1 MARKGHL
8 SGEKLGTPSTLFMS
22 YSTEYIRRVNEGLTE
37 HIICYNEACREMY
50 LFVQTPASPFLKATR
65 HGLKFEFSSEG
76 TMTAV
81 MPEGEALRKAVKWIS
96 AELNEHP
103 DKPVNKLVNE
113 AVQRFDLSPKDSEF
127 LLSFYKKGGSPSTA
141 N

>member
-1 MARKGHL
+1 
-8 SGEKLGTPSTLFMS
+8 
-22 YSTEYIRRVNEGLTE
+22 
-37 HIICYNEACREMY
+37 
-50 LFVQTPASPFLKATR
+50 
-65 HGLKFEFSSEG
+65 
-76 TMTAV
+76 MTGV

-96 AELNEHP
+96 VELNEHP
-103 DKPVNKLVNE
+103 DKSVQRLVNE